1 MQAKNTTHEDL
12 AQIIGFTATIQ
23 LSAYF
28 GGGNMTVPKHVSEK
42 TVLAKVIGVSAARAL
57 SNEYAGER
65 FWVPT
70 LHLAEVEMRNAKVLQ
85 QLREGLPLDK
95 VAANAGLTLR
105 RVQQLRLQFE
115 SAELLPKILGENCP
129 ENSVEKLE

>member
-28 GGGNMTVPKHVSEK
+28 GGGNMTVPKNVSDK
-42 TVLAKVIGVSAARAL
+42 TVLARVIGLSAARAL

-70 LHLAEVEMRNAKVLQ
+70 LHLAEVELRNAKVLQ
-85 QLREGLPLDK
+85 QLREGVSIDRI
-95 VAANAGLTLR
+95 AAAAGLTLR
-105 RVQQLRLQFE
+105 RVQQLRVQFE
-115 SAELLPKILGENCP
+115 TAELLPKILGENLP
-129 ENSVEKLE
+129 ENLGEKLE